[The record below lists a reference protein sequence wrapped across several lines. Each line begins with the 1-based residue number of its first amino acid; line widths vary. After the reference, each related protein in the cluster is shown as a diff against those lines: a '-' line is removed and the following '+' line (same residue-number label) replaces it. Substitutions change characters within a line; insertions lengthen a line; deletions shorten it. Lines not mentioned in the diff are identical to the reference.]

1 MTSSA
6 LLANLQVFFY
16 WIIQIFFCVISYFSN
31 QAMMSVQQSITEKL
45 TKEFKVLKV
54 VGFINLFTP

>member
-6 LLANLQVFFY
+6 LLANLQVFFN
-16 WIIQIFFCVISYFSN
+16 WIIQILFCVISHFSY